1 MTIIQCDAKQQADRL
16 VFHGRISNIQLQE
29 QNQHAYEM
37 KRGKFSTAFPRLLYL
52 CVDYLLAF

>member
-1 MTIIQCDAKQQADRL
+1 M
-16 VFHGRISNIQLQE
+16 FHGSISNIQLEQ

-52 CVDYLLAF
+52 SADYLLAF